1 MLLHLCGGMK
11 ERNLLEILV
20 SHLEQRD
27 IYFSAVMFIQDWAQV
42 VNYFSAC
49 LEEAR
54 WFLIIKSIS
63 AILSLLLN

>member
-20 SHLEQRD
+20 SHLQQRD

-54 WFLIIKSIS
+54 
-63 AILSLLLN
+63 